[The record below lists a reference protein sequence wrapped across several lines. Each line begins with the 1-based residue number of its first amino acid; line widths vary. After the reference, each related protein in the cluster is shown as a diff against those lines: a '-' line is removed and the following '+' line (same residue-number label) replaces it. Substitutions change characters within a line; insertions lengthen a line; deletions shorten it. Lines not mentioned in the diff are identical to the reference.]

1 MIPSWAKDLKI
12 GNQCINAK
20 AETVAEKPSFRSAF
34 KKRRCL
40 VIADGFYEWPV
51 QGAHQQPMWIG
62 LTSTQPLAFAGL
74 WEHGQPAE
82 WEARDTCTILT
93 TEPND
98 LMATI
103 HNHVPVILSSASY
116 DQWLDPTLQQV
127 ESLTALLRSYPS
139 EELLAYPVRTL
150 VNNPAPQCLETVLFW
165 TTLRPYFS
173 RGPSMTTIIDAIYV
187 PELSTRY
194 ALPIFL
200 GRLPTGFPS
209 PADDYLEGK
218 LDLNRHLVKHPAATF
233 FVRVTGDSM
242 FGAGI
247 HSGDLLV
254 VDRALEP
261 EDKHVGVAV
270 LDGELTVKR
279 LFKQNGI
286 VRLLPENLNY
296 PPLEI
301 IPQQTIEVW
310 GVVTSVIHAL

>member
-1 MIPSWAKDLKI
+1 
-12 GNQCINAK
+12 
-20 AETVAEKPSFRSAF
+20 
-34 KKRRCL
+34 
-40 VIADGFYEWPV
+40 
-51 QGAHQQPMWIG
+51 
-62 LTSTQPLAFAGL
+62 
-74 WEHGQPAE
+74 
-82 WEARDTCTILT
+82 
-93 TEPND
+93 
-98 LMATI
+98 
-103 HNHVPVILSSASY
+103 
-116 DQWLDPTLQQV
+116 
-127 ESLTALLRSYPS
+127 
-139 EELLAYPVRTL
+139 
-150 VNNPAPQCLETVLFW
+150 
-165 TTLRPYFS
+165 
-173 RGPSMTTIIDAIYV
+173 MTTTIDAIYV

-218 LDLNRHLVKHPAATF
+218 LDLNRHLIKHPAATF

-242 FGAGI
+242 IGAGI